1 MNKAMKII
9 GIISLILL
17 PACEEVMEVDDLP
30 FEERL
35 VIRGVLQAGDTVRT
49 IYVGRTLPYRED
61 AYVAYNSSEEVPDWV
76 KNATVSIVCDG
87 RSYSL
92 HYVAKGNYANDSL
105 IIQTA
110 KAYAL
115 TVQWQGKRVEAQTVV
130 PLEPELDT
138 AYVASKTQ
146 IDVAR
151 SQNAWFEYKV
161 KGIVKAETQGAA
173 ISAGFSYYIY
183 VTRYDTTITIVGSP
197 FSYNVYD
204 TRDFS
209 GVMEF
214 GATATSQ
221 DGQHFAITV
230 QNFDQPYFRY
240 FKTAGNELNS
250 TTGGYAPVAWNVT
263 GDGIGMFIG
272 ASRSV
277 SRQFK

>member
-1 MNKAMKII
+1 MKRATKII
-9 GIISLILL
+9 AMISLILL

-30 FEERL
+30 FDERL

-49 IYVGRTLPYRED
+49 LYVGKTLPYRESIFSAYTPSDD
-61 AYVAYNSSEEVPDWV
+61 ASSWV

-92 HYVAKGNYANDSL
+92 QYTSKGNYANDSL
-105 IIQTA
+105 IIQTG

-115 TVQWQGKRVEAQTVV
+115 TVLWQGKRVEAQTIV
-130 PLEPELDT
+130 PSEPELDT
-138 AYVASKTQ
+138 AYVASRTQ

-151 SQNAWFEYKV
+151 SQIAWFEYKV

-173 ISAGFSYYIY
+173 TSAGFSYVYMSS
-183 VTRYDTTITIVGSP
+183 YDPKYDFIGSP

-214 GATATSQ
+214 GATAASQ

-277 SRQFK
+277 SRQFR